1 MRTSSWAHF
10 MPKNLRTYLPSTVN
24 DTQVAGFYS
33 NIKKIHAY
41 PYDSPIRQGALEAY
55 RLTLW
60 HLLVPALCLSFIP
73 LAAACFQTNY
83 YLGKQQNAVMNV
95 SLEGTKVEEEVS
107 EPPAPQ
113 TFKEKLLRYWAG
125 K

>member
-1 MRTSSWAHF
+1 

-24 DTQVAGFYS
+24 DTQVLTFYG
-33 NIKKIHAY
+33 NIKKIRVY
-41 PYDSPIRQGALEAY
+41 PYDSPVRQGALEAY

-73 LAAACFQTNY
+73 LIAACFQTNY

-95 SLEGTKVEEEVS
+95 SLEGTRVDDA
-107 EPPAPQ
+107 APETTARPS
-113 TFKEKLLRYWAG
+113 TFKEKLLRFWAG
-125 K
+125 RPN